1 MNPEPFFAQG
11 GIPAGSDAAKGFFFF
26 GVPAGRILT
35 ISAMSYWGGD
45 SGENYALVLVPA
57 SQEVN
62 DVAIDGAAGMLY
74 LAAPAK
80 GGGNT
85 VSYQGEWIGDLI
97 PSANMDIP
105 GPCSVVIAST
115 NASNAAAFYSGVYG
129 VMRDL

>member
-1 MNPEPFFAQG
+1 
-11 GIPAGSDAAKGFFFF
+11 
-26 GVPAGRILT
+26 
-35 ISAMSYWGGD
+35 
-45 SGENYALVLVPA
+45 
-57 SQEVN
+57 
-62 DVAIDGAAGMLY
+62 MLY